1 MSGVSRFISFVIG
14 LIVLILLFVLIAN
27 RFNVNKAKTVTAN
40 TTPTV
45 TPVVSP
51 AKSGGFDFFGLFRR
65 NTPTPS
71 PTPTLTFAQQMDST
85 MGNVNGA
92 NTSDQLGNPNPRTTI
107 SLANTYQ
114 NNQNLKT
121 TPKTGTE
128 TLLLPLASA
137 AFAAGMWLRRRS

>member
-27 RFNVNKAKTVTAN
+27 RFNANKAKTVAAK
-40 TTPTV
+40 TTPTATPAV
-45 TPVVSP
+45 TA
-51 AKSGGFDFFGLFRR
+51 AKSGGFDFFGLFRK

-85 MGNVNGA
+85 MGDVNGA
-92 NTSDQLGNPNPRTTI
+92 TSDQLGNPNPRTTI
-107 SLANTYQ
+107 APVNGYQ

-121 TPKTGTE
+121 TPKTGVE
-128 TLLLPLASA
+128 TLFFPLASA
-137 AFAAGMWLRRRS
+137 AFAAGMWLRRRG

>member
-1 MSGVSRFISFVIG
+1 MSGISRFISFVIG

-27 RFNVNKAKTVTAN
+27 RFNANKNTVAAK

-45 TPVVSP
+45 TPVVTQQ
-51 AKSGGFDFFGLFRR
+51 AKSGGFDFFGLFRK

-85 MGNVNGA
+85 IGNVNGA
-92 NTSDQLGNPNPRTTI
+92 TADQLGNPNPMTTI
-107 SLANTYQ
+107 SPANGYQ
-114 NNQNLKT
+114 ANNNLKT
-121 TPKTGTE
+121 TPKTGAE

-137 AFAAGMWLRRRS
+137 AFAAGMWLRRKS

>member
-27 RFNVNKAKTVTAN
+27 RFNANKAKTVAAK

-45 TPVVSP
+45 TPVISQ
-51 AKSGGFDFFGLFRR
+51 AKSGGFDFFGLFRK

-71 PTPTLTFAQQMDST
+71 PTPTLTFAQQMDTT
-85 MGNVNGA
+85 MGDVNGA
-92 NTSDQLGNPNPRTTI
+92 TSDQLGNPNPRTTI
-107 SLANTYQ
+107 SPANTYQ
-114 NNQNLKT
+114 NNLKT
-121 TPKTGTE
+121 TPKTGAE

-137 AFAAGMWLRRRS
+137 AFAAGMWLRRRG

>member
-1 MSGVSRFISFVIG
+1 MSGISRFISFVIG

-27 RFNVNKAKTVTAN
+27 RFNANKNTVAAK

-45 TPVVSP
+45 TPVVTQQ
-51 AKSGGFDFFGLFRR
+51 AKSGGFDFFGLFRK

-85 MGNVNGA
+85 MGNVNG
-92 NTSDQLGNPNPRTTI
+92 TSDQLGNPNPKTTI
-107 SLANTYQ
+107 SPANGYQ
-114 NNQNLKT
+114 ANNLKT
-121 TPKTGTE
+121 TPKTGAE

-137 AFAAGMWLRRRS
+137 AFAAGMWLRRKS